1 MLESAIC
8 LQVHHDGRAKP
19 LTVGV
24 SVHKDAKLSELL
36 EAVKQHPAAAC
47 SPEEELV
54 VGYCTGEA
62 PNPLHTTTLLDASQE
77 TNEKHAKRGCA
88 LVHLYCGRQP
98 AWFVM
103 HMAQQP
109 GPSAGCSSGGVSVPA
124 WQTCTPAAFVIIMS
138 LDLQVCGISRA
149 ACQPWAVQAAQKSN
163 GLQQET

>member
-1 MLESAIC
+1 MRSFILDPFMRGMPLFVTCPRQRSGSAYAATAIVAPLIWLLLMLESAIC

-24 SVHKDAKLSELL
+24 SVHKDANLSELL

-88 LVHLYCGRQP
+88 LV
-98 AWFVM
+98 
-103 HMAQQP
+103 
-109 GPSAGCSSGGVSVPA
+109 
-124 WQTCTPAAFVIIMS
+124 
-138 LDLQVCGISRA
+138 
-149 ACQPWAVQAAQKSN
+149 
-163 GLQQET
+163 